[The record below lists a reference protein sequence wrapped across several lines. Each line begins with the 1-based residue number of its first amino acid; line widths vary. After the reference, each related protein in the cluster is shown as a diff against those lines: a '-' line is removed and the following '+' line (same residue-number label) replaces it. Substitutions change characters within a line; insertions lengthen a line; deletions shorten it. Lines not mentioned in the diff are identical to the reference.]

1 MSADDGWGSRRRYL
15 VGERLRLRRRE
26 LGLTQQQLA
35 SRLAAAGVPVTNKA
49 LSSLERGV
57 GLDVAKLPELAQA
70 LDCSVTFL
78 LGLTDDPRRW
88 DPDVQPSSHG
98 VRALEPTAVAAGNHP
113 SVLGPDVPDLRVR

>member
-35 SRLAAAGVPVTNKA
+35 SRLAAAGVPSTNKA

-88 DPDVQPSSHG
+88 EPDVRPASHR
-98 VRALEPTAVAAGNHP
+98 VSALDPTAVAAGSHP